1 MAINPNPVDQQMS
14 NLTQVGQPPIAP
26 TSVGTQT
33 QPSVP
38 PGFTP
43 KPQTTAQSIL
53 QSEGISSSKQLLSS
67 MKVPTA
73 KDILA
78 EAGITSTADIL
89 GQEKKKQ
96 EAQAVMQKEMDL
108 REQEKEFM
116 KNYKFD
122 ANTFN
127 PTAYE
132 TKYGNLD
139 FKDATIANGIGWGE
153 EKLFYSY
160 DYEIDGKRYI
170 FMPESVATKGIVGE
184 NNAQRYS
191 PAFLNKDTW
200 AALAEKS
207 QAIDLSNMDMS
218 NVQKR
223 QVTKEGYEAWNTTDN
238 QAKALQTRGF
248 LFSQEDWNDFKTNHL
263 DKAGWNTWGSLNPNY
278 GLGKNQYGGDIK
290 GISQLPSG
298 ELIYVTQPSGGHDQ
312 VSTWISKNRI
322 EFRYYNKPR
331 GIVADIGKFLNSVD
345 FLPEIIAIFVP
356 GGAQFYPAMKGAQA
370 HAAGGDLGD
379 VLTSMGTAYLAT
391 SPVMQNATASL
402 TETFTPAL
410 GTASAKVAA
419 GAVVN
424 AGFAGTVAALTGQD
438 VTKAVTTGAL
448 TGGFAAGTPA
458 IAEAMFKGTDVTK
471 LASSVGLNKA
481 QFQNIVVSSLGNSAI
496 QAAVNNRDFG
506 EMFTQS
512 LVVNGLSTAAANK
525 VYDNFKGN
533 LSDKELQKAI
543 RGTQLV
549 VQATS
554 RAAIRGTDVEKEL
567 ERAMMS
573 FAKGEIA
580 GVQKDITK
588 AVVEKGV
595 EEFKN
600 PFI

>member
-1 MAINPNPVDQQMS
+1 
-14 NLTQVGQPPIAP
+14 
-26 TSVGTQT
+26 
-33 QPSVP
+33 
-38 PGFTP
+38 
-43 KPQTTAQSIL
+43 
-53 QSEGISSSKQLLSS
+53 
-67 MKVPTA
+67 MKVPSA

-78 EAGITSTADIL
+78 EAGIPSAADVL
-89 GQEKKKQ
+89 GKEKKKQ
-96 EAQAVMQKEMDL
+96 EAQAAWQKEMGL

-116 KNYKFD
+116 RNYKIS
-122 ANTFN
+122 AESLN

-139 FKDATIANGIGWGE
+139 FKDAKISNGWGFQDE
-153 EKLFYSY
+153 GVFAAYQY
-160 DYEIDGKRYI
+160 RIDGKKYY
-170 FMPESVATKGIVGE
+170 FLPEEVATKGAIGRD
-184 NNAQRYS
+184 NNQRYN

-207 QAIDLSNMDMS
+207 QAMDLSNMDTS
-218 NVQKR
+218 KLQRIEHSPEYAGFNI
-223 QVTKEGYEAWNTTDN
+223 TDDRI
-238 QAKALQTRGF
+238 KAAQTPGF
-248 LFSQEDWNDFKTNHL
+248 LFSEEDWKSFDKEHL
-263 DKAGWNTWGSLNPNY
+263 DGKWYVWGALHPEY
-278 GLGKNQYGGDIK
+278 GLGRNQKGGNIQ

-298 ELIYVTQPSGGHDQ
+298 ELVYVTQPSGGYDQ
-312 VSTWISKNRI
+312 VSTYLDSQGWAWHHWYDKGGGG
-322 EFRYYNKPR
+322 FLGDVVR
-331 GIVADIGKFLNSVD
+331 GVGDFLGSVP
-345 FLPEIIAIFVP
+345 FLPEIIALTVP
-356 GGAQFYPAMKGAQA
+356 GGAQFYPAMKGSQA
-370 HAAGGDLGD
+370 VAAGGDLGD
-379 VLTSMGTAYLAT
+379 VVTTMGTAYLAT

-410 GTASAKVAA
+410 GATSAKVAA
-419 GAVVN
+419 GAIVN

-438 VTKAVTTGAL
+438 VGKAVTTGAL

-458 IAEAMFKGTDVTK
+458 IAEVMFKGTDVTA
-471 LASSVGLNKA
+471 LANSVGLNKA
-481 QFQNIVVSSLGNSAI
+481 QFQNTVVSSLGNSAI

-595 EEFKN
+595 EEVKRFKS
-600 PFI
+600 PFGKNV